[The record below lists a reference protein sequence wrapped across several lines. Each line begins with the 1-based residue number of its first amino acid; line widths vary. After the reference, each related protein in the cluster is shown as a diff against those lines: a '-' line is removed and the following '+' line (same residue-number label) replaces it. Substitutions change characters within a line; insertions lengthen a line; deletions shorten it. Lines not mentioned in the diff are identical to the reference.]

1 MFLLTLE
8 AQSHSMVKLFEMPFQ
23 RFSICHH
30 HMCQGLEMSVT
41 CLKSRQ
47 VKGYLSQKVWM
58 GELYGSMLSYSYHGH
73 GMPCPYYKTLH
84 QETGFKASLK
94 IVMT

>member
-23 RFSICHH
+23 RLSICHH

-47 VKGYLSQKVWM
+47 VTGYLSQNVCM
-58 GELYGSMLSYSYHGH
+58 EELYGSKFSYNYHGH
-73 GMPCPYYKTLH
+73 GMPCPYYKHSTKKA
-84 QETGFKASLK
+84 GFKASLK